1 MLPTTSSSVGIAGSY
16 CVPGASSWAWAE
28 SWMTVANASVPS
40 MIPFRMSYEEDGQY
54 SQDMVCA
61 RYSASESRAK
71 IPFCS
76 KTLPTQS
83 VVCVH
88 WGPLLGLFGPAV
100 SDIASR
106 RERKIVG
113 PALGLHGYS
122 SRGPKIKV
130 CITVPNSACAL
141 PRSAT

>member
-1 MLPTTSSSVGIAGSY
+1 
-16 CVPGASSWAWAE
+16 
-28 SWMTVANASVPS
+28 
-40 MIPFRMSYEEDGQY
+40 MSYEEDGQY

-122 SRGPKIKV
+122 SKRTENQGMHNCPKFCLRTPQIRNLGGS
-130 CITVPNSACAL
+130 ITPDAQNTVDSCA
-141 PRSAT
+141 RSASPVEGGAGY